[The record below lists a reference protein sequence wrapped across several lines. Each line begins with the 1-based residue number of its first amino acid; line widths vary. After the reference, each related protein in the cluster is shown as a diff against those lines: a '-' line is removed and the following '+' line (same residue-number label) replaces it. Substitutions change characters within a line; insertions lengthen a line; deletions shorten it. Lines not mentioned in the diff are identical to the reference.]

1 MICKEC
7 KQVVDGDFVFMQQ
20 HWTAAHAAT
29 YKALT
34 KWAEDGLAVAS
45 GGLHQVVQRHG
56 MNRMRGPDYGTDT
69 IDRRR
74 YHKHV
79 GPLNSGEE

>member
-7 KQVVDGDFVFMQQ
+7 KQEIKGDFVFMQQ

-34 KWAEDGLAVAS
+34 KWAEDGLAIAS
-45 GGLHQVVQRHG
+45 GGLHQVIQKHG
-56 MNRMRGPDYGTDT
+56 QARGPDYGSDT
-69 IDRRR
+69 ISRMR

-79 GPLNSGEE
+79 GPLNNGEE